1 MSQSILETSNPGSPL
16 GDRGRLLN
24 LGILGL
30 GEGRSTISAA
40 LQSTR
45 LNLKMICDTNLEACR
60 QRGDEFKVFDYTT
73 DYQEMLDDPEIDII
87 AIYTPD
93 HLHAEHI
100 KQALLHNKH
109 VICTKPF
116 IDDLAKAKEL
126 IELQKQ
132 TGKKVFV
139 GQSSRFFEPY
149 IKQRA
154 DFDAGVIGELMTIES
169 HYNAD
174 HRWFLEKKWALEP
187 SFKWLYGGLSHP
199 VDFIRYYLPNIEEV
213 MGYGMISPNGKNA
226 GLKNE
231 DSMHFI
237 FKSTDGRIARVS
249 GSYTGAIQP
258 TSRDSGMTCI
268 LRGTEGASQ
277 ADYHELRYAVTT
289 KDGEEKIITW
299 GDAKLKYYFRFEGQS
314 HHAGEYQ
321 NYLEYFVDSIE
332 NDFTAYPDLKEGI
345 GTIVLLQAMDKSL
358 QTGLPIKIRD
368 ILNEYELTDLLS
380 INNSQFTIPING

>member
-1 MSQSILETSNPGSPL
+1 M
-16 GDRGRLLN
+16 LN
-24 LGILGL
+24 IGILGL

-40 LQSTR
+40 LQSSKV
-45 LNLKMICDTNLEACR
+45 NLKMICDQNVETCR
-60 QRGDEFKVFDYTT
+60 QRADEFKMYEYSTEYED
-73 DYQEMLDDPEIDII
+73 MLKGDEIDII

-100 KQALLHNKH
+100 KLALQHGKH

-116 IDDLAKAKEL
+116 IDDLSKAKEL
-126 IELQKQ
+126 LELQKK

-149 IKQRA
+149 KRQRK
-154 DFDAGVIGELMTIES
+154 DFEGGVIGELITVES

-174 HRWFLEKKWALEP
+174 HRWFLEKKWALEK

-199 VDFIRYYLPNIEEV
+199 VDFIRYYLPDIEEV
-213 MGYGMISPNGKNA
+213 MGYGMISTNGKKA

-231 DSMHFI
+231 DTMHFI
-237 FKSTDGRIARVS
+237 FKATDGRIARVS
-249 GSYTGAIQP
+249 GVYTSPTQP
-258 TSRDSGMTCI
+258 VQRESGMSCI
-268 LRGTEGASQ
+268 LRGTTGASQ

-289 KDGEEKIITW
+289 KEGEEKIITW
-299 GDAKLKYYFRFEGQS
+299 GDAILKHYFRFEGQS

-332 NDFTAYPDLKEGI
+332 QNFIAYPDMKEGI
-345 GTIVLLQAMDKSL
+345 GTVALLQAMDKSL
-358 QTGLPIKIRD
+358 QTGMPVKVKD
-368 ILNEYELTDLLS
+368 ILKEYNLELA
-380 INNSQFTIPING
+380 